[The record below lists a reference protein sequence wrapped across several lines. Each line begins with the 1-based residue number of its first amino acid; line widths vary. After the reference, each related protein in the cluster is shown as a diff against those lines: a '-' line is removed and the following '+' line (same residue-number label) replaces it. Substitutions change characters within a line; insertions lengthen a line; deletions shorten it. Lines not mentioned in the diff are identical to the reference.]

1 MKIDL
6 ASLMV
11 DDQAKALKF
20 YTEVLGFV
28 KKLDLPMGEARWL
41 TVTSPEQP
49 ADVQLLLEPM
59 AFPPA
64 RPYQKA
70 LFEAGIPATSFGAD
84 DVQQEYARMTK
95 LGVVF
100 RSKPTKAGPVT
111 TALFD
116 DTCGNLIQLHQVD
129 PSQQGTE

>member
-6 ASLMV
+6 TSVLV
-11 DDQAKALKF
+11 DDQDKALKF
-20 YTEVLGFV
+20 YTDVLGFM

-41 TVTSPEQP
+41 TVVSPDRP
-49 ADVQLLLEPM
+49 TDPQLLLEPM

-64 RPYQKA
+64 RPYQRA
-70 LFEAGIPATSFGAD
+70 LLDAGIPATSFGAD
-84 DVQQEYARMTK
+84 DVQKEYERMTR

-111 TALFD
+111 TAVFE
-116 DTCGNLIQLHQVD
+116 DTCGNLIQLHQVG
-129 PSQQGTE
+129 PSQEETE